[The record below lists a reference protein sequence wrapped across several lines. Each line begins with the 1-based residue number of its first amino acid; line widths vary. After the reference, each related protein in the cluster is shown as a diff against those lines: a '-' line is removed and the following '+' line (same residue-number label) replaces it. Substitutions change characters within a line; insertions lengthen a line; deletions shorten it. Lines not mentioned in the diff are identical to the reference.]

1 MSLKNTFKR
10 IACGV
15 LAGAMVIT
23 GAAGLT
29 TVNAQAAT
37 KSVKIT
43 DAKVKKL
50 EKALSRKSISGTY
63 TVYGTD
69 QTVKVPFETD
79 TKKGLAY
86 FDFSNLDLSKAS
98 TTGAASMIT
107 SIGGTY
113 VDTTN
118 KYLYMNVNSLLWV
131 KADLA
136 KIETALSAAD
146 TTGTAGSTIT
156 DDQTAAIT
164 EKVAA
169 LVNEYKDTEGV
180 KKGNTET
187 YTYDGITAEK
197 LGLSDVLS
205 NADTSVDPEAAIAAN
220 ATYKVVVTFN
230 TKKGAFTPTKLTVY
244 ADNQKVLA
252 YTGLKFSTKTLK
264 NIKNFSSATKDAT
277 DMTDTILST
286 ISSLLTTASAT
297 PAAA

>member
-205 NADTSVDPEAAIAAN
+205 NTAATDAEAAEAAN

-230 TKKGAFTPTKLTVY
+230 TKGGAFTPTKLTVY
-244 ADNQKVLA
+244 ANDQKVLA
-252 YTGLKFSTKTLK
+252 YTGLKFSSKTLK

-277 DMTDTILST
+277 DMTDTVISA
-286 ISSLLTTASAT
+286 ISSFLANASTT